1 MAIDQSVINFA
12 VYEDSVEY
20 LGMSKATLPDVTF
33 LTQSISG
40 AGVGGNVE
48 AVILGHL
55 EAMTLGLEFRTTT
68 PQSVRLS
75 ELRRHSID
83 LRVANQYEDPVS
95 GVVEARKEKHIF
107 VVVPKST
114 KGGTIAP
121 ATPTSGS
128 GEYAVRY
135 WATYI
140 NGKKVRELD
149 PPQLHLLHQRCGLSG
164 RCPCGPGQVI
174 RICRSAGAAFCSP
187 GLFFE
192 RERSYPA

>member
-83 LRVANQYEDPVS
+83 LRVANQFRAWLRHGRKSTFSWSCPNRPRAAPLPPQRPLLALVSTPSVTGQRTSTARRCVSWTPSTSSATSTVWIIWPVS
-95 GVVEARKEKHIF
+95 VRPWASNPHMPFRRSCILQPRPIF
-107 VVVPKST
+107 
-114 KGGTIAP
+114 
-121 ATPTSGS
+121 
-128 GEYAVRY
+128 
-135 WATYI
+135 
-140 NGKKVRELD
+140 
-149 PPQLHLLHQRCGLSG
+149 
-164 RCPCGPGQVI
+164 
-174 RICRSAGAAFCSP
+174 
-187 GLFFE
+187 
-192 RERSYPA
+192 

>member
-20 LGMSKATLPDVTF
+20 LGMSKVTLPDVTF

-68 PQSVRLS
+68 PQSVQLS

-83 LRVANQYEDPVS
+83 LRVANQYEDPVA
-95 GVVEARKEKHIF
+95 GTVEARKEKHISWSCPNRPR
-107 VVVPKST
+107 VAPLPPQRPPLAPVST
-114 KGGTIAP
+114 LSATGT
-121 ATPTSGS
+121 
-128 GEYAVRY
+128 
-135 WATYI
+135 TYI

-149 PPQLHLLHQRCGLSG
+149 PSNF
-164 RCPCGPGQVI
+164 
-174 RICRSAGAAFCSP
+174 ICYINGVDYLAGVRAAL
-187 GLFFE
+187 GK
-192 RERSYPA
+192 

>member
-40 AGVGGNVE
+40 AGVGGNVRSGHSGPFGGYDPRLWNS
-48 AVILGHL
+48 APPRRSPSGCRSCAATALTCVWQTSMRIL
-55 EAMTLGLEFRTTT
+55 FRAW
-68 PQSVRLS
+68 
-75 ELRRHSID
+75 LRHGR
-83 LRVANQYEDPVS
+83 
-95 GVVEARKEKHIF
+95 
-107 VVVPKST
+107 KST
-114 KGGTIAP
+114 FSWSCPNRPRAGTIAP

-149 PPQLHLLHQRCGLSG
+149 PLNF
-164 RCPCGPGQVI
+164 
-174 RICRSAGAAFCSP
+174 ICYINGVDYLAGVRAAL
-187 GLFFE
+187 GK
-192 RERSYPA
+192 

>member
-20 LGMSKATLPDVTF
+20 LGMSKVTLPDVTF

-68 PQSVRLS
+68 PQSVQLS

-83 LRVANQYEDPVS
+83 LRVANQY
-95 GVVEARKEKHIF
+95 
-107 VVVPKST
+107 
-114 KGGTIAP
+114 
-121 ATPTSGS
+121 
-128 GEYAVRY
+128 
-135 WATYI
+135 
-140 NGKKVRELD
+140 
-149 PPQLHLLHQRCGLSG
+149 
-164 RCPCGPGQVI
+164 
-174 RICRSAGAAFCSP
+174 
-187 GLFFE
+187 
-192 RERSYPA
+192 

>member
-121 ATPTSGS
+121 QRPLLALVSTPSVTGQRTSTARRCVS
-128 GEYAVRY
+128 
-135 WATYI
+135 W
-140 NGKKVRELD
+140 
-149 PPQLHLLHQRCGLSG
+149 LLSLIH
-164 RCPCGPGQVI
+164 I
-174 RICRSAGAAFCSP
+174 
-187 GLFFE
+187 
-192 RERSYPA
+192 

>member
-95 GVVEARKEKHIF
+95 GVVEARKEKHIL
-107 VVVPKST
+107 VVEPKST

-140 NGKKVRELD
+140 NGKKGVSWTPSTSSATSTVWIIWPVSVR
-149 PPQLHLLHQRCGLSG
+149 PWASNPHMPFR
-164 RCPCGPGQVI
+164 
-174 RICRSAGAAFCSP
+174 RSCILQPRPIF
-187 GLFFE
+187 
-192 RERSYPA
+192 

>member
-20 LGMSKATLPDVTF
+20 LGMSKVTLPDVTF

-68 PQSVRLS
+68 PQSVQLS

-83 LRVANQYEDPVS
+83 LRVANQYEDPVA
-95 GVVEARKEKHIF
+95 GTVEARKEKHIF

-114 KGGTIAP
+114 KGWHHCPRNAHPLAP
-121 ATPTSGS
+121 VNTLSATGQRTST
-128 GEYAVRY
+128 VRRCVNWTPSTSSATSTVWIIWPVSVRP
-135 WATYI
+135 WASNPHI
-140 NGKKVRELD
+140 PFR
-149 PPQLHLLHQRCGLSG
+149 
-164 RCPCGPGQVI
+164 
-174 RICRSAGAAFCSP
+174 RSCILQSRPIF
-187 GLFFE
+187 
-192 RERSYPA
+192 

>member
-75 ELRRHSID
+75 ELRGHSID

-107 VVVPKST
+107 VARAQ
-114 KGGTIAP
+114 IAP
-121 ATPTSGS
+121 RAAP
-128 GEYAVRY
+128 
-135 WATYI
+135 
-140 NGKKVRELD
+140 L
-149 PPQLHLLHQRCGLSG
+149 PPQRPLLALVSTPSVTGQRTSTAR
-164 RCPCGPGQVI
+164 RCVSWTPSTSSATSTVWIIWPVSV
-174 RICRSAGAAFCSP
+174 RPWASNPHMPFRRSCILQPRPIF
-187 GLFFE
+187 
-192 RERSYPA
+192 

>member
-33 LTQSISG
+33 LTQSIS
-40 AGVGGNVE
+40 
-48 AVILGHL
+48 VILGHL

-149 PPQLHLLHQRCGLSG
+149 PLNF
-164 RCPCGPGQVI
+164 
-174 RICRSAGAAFCSP
+174 ICYINGVDYLAGVRAAL
-187 GLFFE
+187 GK
-192 RERSYPA
+192 